1 MLAAE
6 GVLEDAAD
14 EFVALDGLALPF
26 SELNNAAELLFCVA
40 LTMIFPFHY

>member
-6 GVLEDAAD
+6 GAPEDAAD
-14 EFVALDGLALPF
+14 EFVAPDELALPF